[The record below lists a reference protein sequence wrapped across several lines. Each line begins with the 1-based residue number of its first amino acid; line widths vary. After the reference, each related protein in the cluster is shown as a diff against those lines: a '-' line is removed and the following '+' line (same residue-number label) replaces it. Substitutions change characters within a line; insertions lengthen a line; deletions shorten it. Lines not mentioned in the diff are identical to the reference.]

1 MKVWIGAA
9 LCLVACGKGAPPQDT
24 SQPRPR
30 GVFQGQAQNAQPEAP
45 AAATPQPQ
53 DTPRPSFPE
62 LDRQQAEAEKPKAE
76 AAPEEKKPER
86 DLNAELLS
94 AVGSPV
100 DCLKPRSGDNAPT
113 SLRVQIDATVVET
126 GLVTRAYAHS
136 SQLDA
141 EELQCM
147 TKRVSSL
154 RLSAPIDQAPRSLS
168 ATLELTAKTPETP
181 AN

>member
-1 MKVWIGAA
+1 MKPWFGAA
-9 LCLVACGKGAPPQDT
+9 LCLIACGTNTPAQDN

-30 GVFQGQAQNAQPEAP
+30 GVFQGEAAKQQQPADTPAPAQQPQAQPAFAEPQAQPA
-45 AAATPQPQ
+45 
-53 DTPRPSFPE
+53 
-62 LDRQQAEAEKPKAE
+62 KPKPE
-76 AAPEEKKPER
+76 AAPEQKPEER
-86 DLNAELLS
+86 DLNAELLA

-100 DCLKPRSGDNAPT
+100 DCLKPRTGESAPT
-113 SLRVQIDATVVET
+113 ALHIQIDATVVET

-154 RLSAPIDQAPRSLS
+154 RLRAPIDQAPRSLS
-168 ATLELTAKTPETP
+168 ATLELTSKTPESPT
-181 AN
+181 N

>member
-9 LCLVACGKGAPPQDT
+9 VVLIACGKDAPTQDT

-30 GVFQGQAQNAQPEAP
+30 GVCQSQPHNAQPEAP
-45 AAATPQPQ
+45 AAAVPQQ
-53 DTPRPSFPE
+53 AQPRPAFPE
-62 LDRQQAEAEKPKAE
+62 LDQQQAEAAKPKAE
-76 AAPEEKKPER
+76 AAPVEKKPEER
-86 DLNAELLS
+86 DLNAELLA

-100 DCLKPRSGDNAPT
+100 DCLKPRTGENAPT
-113 SLRVQIDATVVET
+113 SLRVQLDATVVET

>member
-1 MKVWIGAA
+1 MKAWIAAA
-9 LCLVACGKGAPPQDT
+9 LCLIACGGNEAPAQDT

-30 GVFQGQAQNAQPEAP
+30 GVFHGETAKP
-45 AAATPQPQ
+45 
-53 DTPRPSFPE
+53 
-62 LDRQQAEAEKPKAE
+62 QAEAPSDTPTAQPQAQPVFPEPQAEPAKPKPEAE
-76 AAPEEKKPER
+76 PEQKPEER
-86 DLNAELLS
+86 DLNAELLA

-100 DCLKPRSGDNAPT
+100 DCLKPRTGDTAPT

-136 SQLDA
+136 SQLDP

-147 TKRVSSL
+147 TKRVSAL
-154 RLSAPIDQAPRSLS
+154 RLAGPIDQAPRSLS
-168 ATLELTAKTPETP
+168 ATLELTAKTPENP